1 MRASDR
7 RTLPRTNLA
16 LTRLGLGGAPIGGL
30 YRSTSC
36 AETEA
41 TVNAAWDGGIR
52 YFDTAPYYGYT
63 RSERRIGTLLCEH
76 ERDAFIVSTKVG
88 RLMVPDA
95 GIGGDENGWINP
107 LPFRPAYDYSYD
119 AILRSFEDSQQRLGI
134 FRIDILYVHDI
145 GRYTH
150 GDRHDHHWAQL
161 TKGGGFRALGE
172 LRSSGRVRAVGLGVN
187 EWEVVH
193 DAMQEFDLDVTMLAG
208 RYTLLEQKCVSFLD
222 QCVRARNAIVIAG
235 AFNSGVLV
243 GNNKF
248 NYEDA
253 PAEIVERVRVLKTTC
268 DEFAVPLPAAA
279 IQFPMAH
286 PAVVGCVTG
295 AHTASQLQANIAW
308 FESAIPSEFWAA
320 LAARRLVADGSPL
333 PAGA

>member
-7 RTLPRTNLA
+7 RILPRMNLA
-16 LTRLGLGGAPIGGL
+16 LTLLGLGGAPIGGL

-36 AETEA
+36 ADTEA
-41 TVNAAWDGGIR
+41 TVNAAWDAGIR

-63 RSERRIGTLLCEH
+63 RSERRMGTLLCER
-76 ERDAFIVSTKVG
+76 ERDAFIVSSKVG

-95 GIGGDENGWINP
+95 GIGSDENGWINP
-107 LPFRPAYDYSYD
+107 LPFRPTYDYSYD
-119 AILRSFEDSQQRLGI
+119 AILRSFEDSRQRLGI
-134 FRIDILYVHDI
+134 LRIDILYVHDI

-150 GDRHDHHWAQL
+150 GDRHDRHWAQL
-161 TKGGGFRALGE
+161 TKGGGFRALSE

-208 RYTLLEQKCVSFLD
+208 RYTLLEQKSVSFLD
-222 QCVRARNAIVIAG
+222 ECVRAKNAIVIAG

-253 PAEIVERVRVLKTTC
+253 PAEIVERVRVLKAAC
-268 DEFAVPLPAAA
+268 DEFGVPLPAAA
-279 IQFPMAH
+279 LQFPMAH
-286 PAVVGCVTG
+286 PAVVCCVTG
-295 AHTASQLQANIAW
+295 AHMWTAPVPQ
-308 FESAIPSEFWAA
+308 EFFGLIGS
-320 LAARRLVADGSPL
+320 LASIC
-333 PAGA
+333 PAC